1 MEEKILWD
9 VNKKGQ
15 YIVKA
20 NYMHME
26 NERIDNYP
34 VGLIWNNRVPPKVSV
49 FTWEVWW
56 GKVLTGDQLKRR
68 GFQLANRCPM
78 CKEEEENLGHLF
90 LHCPTIWRFW
100 ALLISLSG
108 MEWVCLL
115 RIRDLMMGWS
125 TFPIRKEAKKLWK
138 AALSSLLWAVWK
150 ERNRVTFDNLNFSS
164 HRIKHSFISSIT
176 PWAGHLNEGEYP
188 LVN

>member
-1 MEEKILWD
+1 
-9 VNKKGQ
+9 
-15 YIVKA
+15 
-20 NYMHME
+20 MHME
-26 NERIDNYP
+26 NERIDNYL
-34 VGLIWNNRVPPKVSV
+34 VGLIWNNRVPPKVSM

-78 CKEEEENLGHLF
+78 CKEEEENLEHLF

-100 ALLISLSG
+100 ALLIALSG
-108 MEWVCLL
+108 MEWVCPL

-138 AALSSLLWAVWK
+138 AALSSLGSV
-150 ERNRVTFDNLNFSS
+150 
-164 HRIKHSFISSIT
+164 
-176 PWAGHLNEGEYP
+176 EGKK
-188 LVN
+188 